1 MILNKKST
9 QAKQSDF
16 KMKTI
21 KIIIDDVEVKII
33 KVKYSKVDRLLEIID
48 LYNQA

>member
-1 MILNKKST
+1 
-9 QAKQSDF
+9 
-16 KMKTI
+16 MKTV

>member
-1 MILNKKST
+1 M
-9 QAKQSDF
+9 ARVVRV

-21 KIIIDDVEVKII
+21 KIIIDDKEIKTI
-33 KVKYSKVDRLLEIID
+33 KVKDSEVDRLLEIID